1 MSSEFMLS
9 TKDNP
14 FNPWTEWDEWFQWD
28 TQEMYN
34 SLALLDRVVRS
45 SDELSDQLQ
54 EQAYDD
60 AVDTIVTENV
70 SGVHI
75 KVAKPVSS

>member
-1 MSSEFMLS
+1 MLS
-9 TKDNP
+9 TSDNP
-14 FNPWTEWDEWFQWD
+14 FNPWTEWDQWFQWD

-45 SDELSDQLQ
+45 SDELSEQLQ

-75 KVAKPVSS
+75 KVAKPTNIS